1 MVQREWVEKDFYKEL
16 GVASDASDSEI
27 KSVARKLMAE
37 NHPDRNPNNPVA
49 EERYKAVGEAKDV
62 LLDKAKRKEYDE
74 TRRLFANGGRRFNGG
89 GGGGNFGGFG
99 GDGAEFNLG
108 DLFDAAPQTGGANI
122 GDLFGGL
129 FGRGAQQPRPSRPRR
144 GNDLETETELSFL
157 EATKGVAMPLRLTSP
172 APCTNCHGSG
182 ARPGTSPKVCPN
194 CNGAGVINR
203 NQGAFGFSEP
213 CTECRGTGS
222 IIEEPCDECGG
233 KGATT
238 RTRTINVR
246 IPPGVE
252 DGQRIRLAGQGE
264 AGLRGAPSGDL
275 FVTVHVRPDKVFG
288 RTGDDLTVTV
298 PVSFHELALGTTLS
312 VPTLEGKVGVRVPK
326 GTSDGRI
333 LRVRGRGVPKRAGG
347 HGDLLVTVKVAV
359 PPTSKAKPPR
369 RSRPTPRPSGQA
381 GSTRGP
387 DGPVRDEQEGRRSH
401 LPDLGRRGARGHA
414 RPDAADLRPAWP
426 GQSAA

>member
-1 MVQREWVEKDFYKEL
+1 MAQREWVEKDFYKEL
-16 GVASDASDSEI
+16 GVSSDASADEI
-27 KSVARKLMAE
+27 KRAYRKLARDL
-37 NHPDRNPNNPVA
+37 HPDTNSDPNAA
-49 EERYKAVGEAKDV
+49 ERFKAVSEAHSV
-62 LLDKAKRKEYDE
+62 LSDPAKRKEYDE
-74 TRRLFANGGRRFNGG
+74 TRRLFAGG
-89 GGGGNFGGFG
+89 GGGGFGRGRFNGGNFGGFG
-99 GDGAEFNLG
+99 GDGAEFNLN
-108 DLFDAAPQTGGANI
+108 DLFDAAGQTGGANI

-129 FGRGAQQPRPSRPRR
+129 FGRGAQPRPTRPRR
-144 GNDLETETELSFL
+144 GNDLETETELSFM

-194 CNGAGVINR
+194 CNGSGVVSR

-213 CTECRGTGS
+213 CTECRGSGS
-222 IIEEPCDECGG
+222 IIEHPCDECQGTG
-233 KGATT
+233 VTT

-275 FVTVHVRPDKVFG
+275 YVTVHVKPDKVFG
-288 RTGDDLTVTV
+288 RDGDDLTVSV

-333 LRVRGRGVPKRAGG
+333 LRVRGRGVPKRSGG

-359 PPTSKAKPPR
+359 PPNLEGEAQEALEAYAKAERASGFDPR
-369 RSRPTPRPSGQA
+369 ARWA
-381 GSTRGP
+381 G
-387 DGPVRDEQEGRRSH
+387 
-401 LPDLGRRGARGHA
+401 A
-414 RPDAADLRPAWP
+414 
-426 GQSAA
+426 

>member
-1 MVQREWVEKDFYKEL
+1 MAQREWVEKDFYKEL
-16 GVASDASDSEI
+16 GVSSDASADEI
-27 KSVARKLMAE
+27 KRAYRKLARDL
-37 NHPDRNPNNPVA
+37 HPDTNPDPVA
-49 EERYKAVGEAKDV
+49 ADRFKAVSEAHSV
-62 LLDKAKRKEYDE
+62 LSDPAKRKEYDE
-74 TRRLFANGGRRFNGG
+74 TRRLFAGGGFGRRFNGG
-89 GGGGNFGGFG
+89 GFGGFG
-99 GDGAEFNLG
+99 GDGAEFNLN
-108 DLFDAAPQTGGANI
+108 DLFDAAGQTGGANI

-129 FGRGAQQPRPSRPRR
+129 FGRGASPRPSRPRR

-157 EATKGVAMPLRLTSP
+157 EATRGVAMPLRLTSP

-182 ARPGTSPKVCPN
+182 ARPGTSPKICPN
-194 CNGAGVINR
+194 CNGSGVISR

-213 CTECRGTGS
+213 CTECRGSGS
-222 IIEEPCDECGG
+222 IIEHPCQEC
-233 KGATT
+233 KGTGVTT

-275 FVTVHVRPDKVFG
+275 YVTVHVRPDKVFG
-288 RTGDDLTVTV
+288 RDGNDLTVTV

-333 LRVRGRGVPKRAGG
+333 LRVRGRGVPKRSGG

-359 PPTSKAKPPR
+359 PPNLEGETAEALEAYAKAERASGFNPR
-369 RSRPTPRPSGQA
+369 A
-381 GSTRGP
+381 GWA
-387 DGPVRDEQEGRRSH
+387 
-401 LPDLGRRGARGHA
+401 GA
-414 RPDAADLRPAWP
+414 
-426 GQSAA
+426 